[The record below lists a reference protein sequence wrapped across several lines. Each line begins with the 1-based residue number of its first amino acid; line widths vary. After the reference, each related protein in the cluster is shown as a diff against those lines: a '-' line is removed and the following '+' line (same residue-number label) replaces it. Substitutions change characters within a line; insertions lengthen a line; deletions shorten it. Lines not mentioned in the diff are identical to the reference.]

1 MFSRGETR
9 VSLAPSLFL
18 CSSER
23 ENREARNECKR
34 WSVGW
39 SVARTDSAYNLRLA
53 STFLFSWKITERRCA
68 GKIDTLRPLFAA
80 DNKNGK
86 KISPFPSPW
95 KTRCLFLPP
104 SLSLSLFRW
113 SGVSQTFLLLLSE
126 PVLLVERAPRVQSVT
141 DCSRSRRETR
151 WKKENAKILRQ
162 GGDELHLEQGQC
174 HGGDEA
180 FVCKTVPSAPR
191 PFLPFLFPSLF
202 STGNRQH
209 LCLSALGETRR
220 SLYSFERLIPRV
232 CRPIRRPV
240 LFHPGRGID
249 FSTLLR

>member
-86 KISPFPSPW
+86 KNLSFSFTVENAVPFP
-95 KTRCLFLPP
+95 PP
-104 SLSLSLFRW
+104 LSLFLSFAGRAFRKRSSSSSRNPSSWW
-113 SGVSQTFLLLLSE
+113 S
-126 PVLLVERAPRVQSVT
+126 A
-141 DCSRSRRETR
+141 RREFKVSPIVPGAGVR
-151 WKKENAKILRQ
+151 R
-162 GGDELHLEQGQC
+162 GG
-174 HGGDEA
+174 
-180 FVCKTVPSAPR
+180 KR
-191 PFLPFLFPSLF
+191 
-202 STGNRQH
+202 R
-209 LCLSALGETRR
+209 TRR
-220 SLYSFERLIPRV
+220 SSAKVEMSSTSSKDNATGATKPLCVKR
-232 CRPIRRPV
+232 
-240 LFHPGRGID
+240 FHPLHAPFYLFFFPPFFLPVIGNTSVSPHLERHGGVYTRSRD
-249 FSTLLR
+249 

>member
-95 KTRCLFLPP
+95 KTRCLFLPLP
-104 SLSLSLFRW
+104 LSLSLFRW

-151 WKKENAKILRQ
+151 WKKENAKISAKVEMSSTSSKDNATGATKPLCVKRFHAPFYLFFFPPFFLPVI
-162 GGDELHLEQGQC
+162 GNTSVSPHLER
-174 HGGDEA
+174 HGG
-180 FVCKTVPSAPR
+180 VY
-191 PFLPFLFPSLF
+191 
-202 STGNRQH
+202 
-209 LCLSALGETRR
+209 TRSR
-220 SLYSFERLIPRV
+220 
-232 CRPIRRPV
+232 
-240 LFHPGRGID
+240 D
-249 FSTLLR
+249 

>member
-86 KISPFPSPW
+86 KNLSFSFTVENAVPFP
-95 KTRCLFLPP
+95 PP
-104 SLSLSLFRW
+104 PLSLSLFRW

-151 WKKENAKILRQ
+151 WKKENAKVLRQ

-232 CRPIRRPV
+232 CRPV

>member
-86 KISPFPSPW
+86 KKSL
-95 KTRCLFLPP
+95 LFLHRGKRGAFSSPP
-104 SLSLSLFRW
+104 LSLFLSFAGRAFRKRSSSSSRNPSSWW
-113 SGVSQTFLLLLSE
+113 S
-126 PVLLVERAPRVQSVT
+126 A
-141 DCSRSRRETR
+141 RREFKVSPIVPGAGVRRGGKRRTR
-151 WKKENAKILRQ
+151 RSSAKVEMSSTSSKDNATGATKPLCVKRFHP
-162 GGDELHLEQGQC
+162 LH
-174 HGGDEA
+174 
-180 FVCKTVPSAPR
+180 APFYLFFFP
-191 PFLPFLFPSLF
+191 PFF

-232 CRPIRRPV
+232 CRPV

>member
-34 WSVGW
+34 WSVGR

-86 KISPFPSPW
+86 KNLSFSFTVENAVPFPPP
-95 KTRCLFLPP
+95 PP
-104 SLSLSLFRW
+104 SLSFSLSLVGRFANVPPPPLGTRPP
-113 SGVSQTFLLLLSE
+113 GGA
-126 PVLLVERAPRVQSVT
+126 RAES
-141 DCSRSRRETR
+141 S
-151 WKKENAKILRQ
+151 K
-162 GGDELHLEQGQC
+162 C
-174 HGGDEA
+174 H
-180 FVCKTVPSAPR
+180 R
-191 PFLPFLFPSLF
+191 LFPE
-202 STGNRQH
+202 Q
-209 LCLSALGETRR
+209 A
-220 SLYSFERLIPRV
+220 
-232 CRPIRRPV
+232 
-240 LFHPGRGID
+240 
-249 FSTLLR
+249 